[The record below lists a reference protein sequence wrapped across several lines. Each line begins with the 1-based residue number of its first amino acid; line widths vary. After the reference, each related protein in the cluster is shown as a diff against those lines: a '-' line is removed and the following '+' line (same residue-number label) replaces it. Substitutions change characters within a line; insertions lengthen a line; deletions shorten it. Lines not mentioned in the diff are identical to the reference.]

1 MDTLFL
7 DITDSSPSKVRH
19 VERVMMQQQ
28 EGGPDLLGMP
38 VTVWLA
44 ILIPVF
50 LIGVF
55 WLIRVWKQKQDA
67 RKKTDKHVEE
77 LMIWTGRFIR
87 TVDDQ
92 MRMFLN
98 PSQQLSKNT
107 ATSQTLGKFK
117 ALEPIDFRA
126 LVHPNGNL
134 SNNGRFER
142 YLDFIEAVET
152 SKQIGSVGQEKLE
165 DLAKSKESYQKAYE
179 ALIDYIHEFFT
190 EISTSVSDKN
200 PPDAFLLKLFE
211 IRNEWYVQA
220 RKSPESEEEISFR
233 ELFQPLEALCDEQIN
248 SGNADQRPF
257 LLKEKIA
264 RVTRLRERNDNHRK
278 ALKKDLQKLAEYLD
292 DQKKAISDCAEYLG
306 RIKN

>member
-7 DITDSSPSKVRH
+7 DITDSSPSKIRH

-38 VTVWLA
+38 VMVWLA

-50 LIGVF
+50 LIGIF
-55 WLIRVWKQKQDA
+55 WLIRVWKHKQDA
-67 RKKTDKHVEE
+67 RKKTDKQVEE

-92 MRMFLN
+92 MQMFLN
-98 PSQQLSKNT
+98 PSQQLSKNK
-107 ATSQTLGKFK
+107 ATSQTLRKIK
-117 ALEPIDFRA
+117 AFEPVDFRE

-142 YLDFIEAVET
+142 YLDFMEAVET
-152 SKQIGSVGQEKLE
+152 SREIGSLGLTKIESW
-165 DLAKSKESYQKAYE
+165 AKSKEEYQRAYE
-179 ALIDYIHEFFT
+179 ELINYIHEFFT
-190 EISTSVSDKN
+190 ELSTSVSENK

-233 ELFQPLEALCDEQIN
+233 ELFQPLDGLCDEQIN
-248 SGNADQRPF
+248 SGKADQRPF
-257 LLKEKIA
+257 VLKERIS
-264 RVTRLRERNDNHRK
+264 RLMRLRQKLENQQRN
-278 ALKKDLQKLAEYLD
+278 LKSELQKLAENLE
-292 DQKKAISDCAEYLG
+292 DQKKAIADCAEYLSSV
-306 RIKN
+306 